1 MELLKRRTTMINFN
15 KKDPVADTIR
25 GIMEK
30 ELVGNQKKLD
40 KNHNGKLDS
49 QDFKILRGQ
58 KKATED
64 VEQID
69 ELSKSTLGSYA
80 KKASRDAVIT
90 RKIGADFERKAD
102 AARSPGMKA
111 ASNEISSRYKQK
123 SFKRRDGL
131 EKAVDRLS
139 KEEVEQIDELKKST
153 LASYA
158 KKAGDESS
166 YYSFAAGSRSAK
178 DPQRL
183 VSDKLAMKRQSG
195 ANKAIDRLSKEDV
208 EAVEENAFDYK
219 SPRQPEPNGGS
230 GVKKGTRYGGSKQKE
245 KPEQEMPKEKNEE
258 YVDEKFGG
266 TQNMLNQTTH
276 KSNDPMRR
284 LKITTDHPRFANK
297 PLNSTSQNILKNRL
311 KSAQGTHSKPNLPE
325 EAFTLK
331 KMKENYEEP
340 ILDEMI
346 NEVLSKDASAYDY
359 IHDFVHSDNPKFAG
373 KSKAERKKQALAAY
387 YAKKNE
393 EYVEEGMLKNA
404 AKKAFKAL
412 TGGSDED
419 QRKDLQRKMGVPQT
433 GQKPVK
439 EEEQVDEVVHVYRQ
453 DADRDRGPLASKH
466 SAPYREV
473 NQKARDKLAGEVK
486 SARKS
491 GAFKVTT
498 HASSTGYSGKNFT
511 QKTAGG
517 SEGSKLHVMGLKN
530 MKANESVVMEGRS
543 PVSSQGMDTPF
554 VTDAENKPLA
564 NAKELAAK
572 TMKRMKNEML
582 GKTGTSE

>member
-1 MELLKRRTTMINFN
+1 MINL
-15 KKDPVADTIR
+15 KKNDAIADAVR

-64 VEQID
+64 
-69 ELSKSTLGSYA
+69 
-80 KKASRDAVIT
+80 
-90 RKIGADFERKAD
+90 
-102 AARSPGMKA
+102 
-111 ASNEISSRYKQK
+111 
-123 SFKRRDGL
+123 
-131 EKAVDRLS
+131 
-139 KEEVEQIDELKKST
+139 VEQIDELKKST

-195 ANKAIDRLSKEDV
+195 VNKAIDRLAKEDV
-208 EAVEENAFDYK
+208 EPVEENAFDYK
-219 SPRQPEPNGGS
+219 SPRKPEPNGGS
-230 GVKKGTRYGGSKQKE
+230 GVKQGSRYGGSKQKE
-245 KPEQEMPKEKNEE
+245 KPEQEEPKEKMKEAIEDTLHPAGAALLKHIKPQHHNL
-258 YVDEKFGG
+258 YKPHLAKG
-266 TQNMLNQTTH
+266 TFNGSYKDRTDVLN
-276 KSNDPMRR
+276 
-284 LKITTDHPRFANK
+284 AA
-297 PLNSTSQNILKNRL
+297 
-311 KSAQGTHSKPNLPE
+311 KSAGHLKE
-325 EAFTLK
+325 EIDPSDRTEDTPAGRVKTKQKDDVGPGSDGRSTKVKYHPGPMTLK
-331 KMKENYEEP
+331 KMRENYEEP

-393 EYVEEGMLKNA
+393 EAVQEDLKSV

-433 GQKPVK
+433 GKKPVQK
-439 EEEQVDEVVHVYRQ
+439 EEVVGESKGPTSQMDE
-453 DADRDRGPLASKH
+453 
-466 SAPYREV
+466 
-473 NQKARDKLAGEVK
+473 
-486 SARKS
+486 
-491 GAFKVTT
+491 
-498 HASSTGYSGKNFT
+498 
-511 QKTAGG
+511 
-517 SEGSKLHVMGLKN
+517 
-530 MKANESVVMEGRS
+530 
-543 PVSSQGMDTPF
+543 PF
-554 VTDAENKPLA
+554 ITDAENKPLN
-564 NAKELAAK
+564 NAKSVASK
-572 TMKRMKNEML
+572 SMKRMKNEML
-582 GKTGTSE
+582 GKAGTSE

>member
-1 MELLKRRTTMINFN
+1 MINL
-15 KKDPVADTIR
+15 KKNDAIADAVR

-49 QDFKILRGQ
+49 QDFKMLRGQ

-69 ELSKSTLGSYA
+69 EISDKTLGNY
-80 KKASRDAVIT
+80 I
-90 RKIGADFERKAD
+90 D
-102 AARSPGMKA
+102 AARKDREHNKVNKSAPDTAQRVNANERDKKRIAGMNKAKAYLTPGTAGHAKNQARRA
-111 ASNEISSRYKQK
+111 AN
-123 SFKRRDGL
+123 
-131 EKAVDRLS
+131 
-139 KEEVEQIDELKKST
+139 EEVES
-153 LASYA
+153 
-158 KKAGDESS
+158 
-166 YYSFAAGSRSAK
+166 
-178 DPQRL
+178 
-183 VSDKLAMKRQSG
+183 
-195 ANKAIDRLSKEDV
+195 
-208 EAVEENAFDYK
+208 VEENAFDYK

-245 KPEQEMPKEKNEE
+245 KPEQEEPKEKNEE

-325 EAFTLK
+325 EIDPSDRTEDTPAGRVKTKQKDDVGPGSDGRSTKVKYHPGPMTLK
-331 KMKENYEEP
+331 KMRENYEEP
-340 ILDEMI
+340 ILNEMI

-453 DADRDRGPLASKH
+453 DADRDRGPLHSKH

-473 NQKARDKLAGEVK
+473 NQKSRDQLAKEVK

-498 HASSTGYSGKNFT
+498 HASVTGHSGKTYT

-517 SEGSKLHVMGLKN
+517 LQGSKLHVMGLKN
-530 MKANESVVMEGRS
+530 MKANESVVSESKG
-543 PVSSQGMDTPF
+543 PTSQMDEPF
-554 VTDAENKPLA
+554 ITDGENKPLN

>member
-1 MELLKRRTTMINFN
+1 MINL
-15 KKDPVADTIR
+15 KKNDAIADAVR

-49 QDFKILRGQ
+49 QDFKMLRGQ

-64 VEQID
+64 VE
-69 ELSKSTLGSYA
+69 S
-80 KKASRDAVIT
+80 
-90 RKIGADFERKAD
+90 
-102 AARSPGMKA
+102 
-111 ASNEISSRYKQK
+111 
-123 SFKRRDGL
+123 
-131 EKAVDRLS
+131 
-139 KEEVEQIDELKKST
+139 
-153 LASYA
+153 
-158 KKAGDESS
+158 
-166 YYSFAAGSRSAK
+166 
-178 DPQRL
+178 
-183 VSDKLAMKRQSG
+183 
-195 ANKAIDRLSKEDV
+195 
-208 EAVEENAFDYK
+208 VEENAFDYK

-230 GVKKGTRYGGSKQKE
+230 GVKKGSRYGGSKQKE

-284 LKITTDHPRFANK
+284 LKVTTDHPRFANK

-325 EAFTLK
+325 ETFTLK
-331 KMKENYEEP
+331 KMREKYEEP
-340 ILDEMI
+340 IIDEMI

-433 GQKPVK
+433 GKKPTK
-439 EEEQVDEVVHVYRQ
+439 EEVTMESK
-453 DADRDRGPLASKH
+453 GP
-466 SAPYREV
+466 
-473 NQKARDKLAGEVK
+473 
-486 SARKS
+486 
-491 GAFKVTT
+491 T
-498 HASSTGYSGKNFT
+498 
-511 QKTAGG
+511 
-517 SEGSKLHVMGLKN
+517 
-530 MKANESVVMEGRS
+530 
-543 PVSSQGMDTPF
+543 SQMDQPF
-554 VTDAENKPLA
+554 VTDAENKPLN

-572 TMKRMKNEML
+572 TMKKMKSEML
-582 GKTGTSE
+582 GKAGTSE

>member
-1 MELLKRRTTMINFN
+1 MINFN
-15 KKDPVADTIR
+15 KKDPVADVIR

-40 KNHNGKLDS
+40 KNHNGKLDG

-64 VEQID
+64 
-69 ELSKSTLGSYA
+69 
-80 KKASRDAVIT
+80 
-90 RKIGADFERKAD
+90 
-102 AARSPGMKA
+102 
-111 ASNEISSRYKQK
+111 
-123 SFKRRDGL
+123 
-131 EKAVDRLS
+131 
-139 KEEVEQIDELKKST
+139 VEQIDELKKST

-166 YYSFAAGSRSAK
+166 YYSFAAGSRSEK

-183 VSDKLAMKRQSG
+183 VSDKLAMKRLSG
-195 ANKAIDRLSKEDV
+195 VNKAVDRLAKEDV

-230 GVKKGTRYGGSKQKE
+230 GVKKGSRYGGSKQKE
-245 KPEQEMPKEKNEE
+245 KPEQEEPKEKNEE

-373 KSKAERKKQALAAY
+373 KSKAERKKMALGAY
-387 YAKKNE
+387 YGKKNE
-393 EYVEEGMLKNA
+393 EAVQEGLKSV

-491 GAFKVTT
+491 GAFKVT
-498 HASSTGYSGKNFT
+498 SGRTFT
-511 QKTAGG
+511 QKSAGG
-517 SEGSKLHVMGLKN
+517 SEGSKLHILGLKN
-530 MKANESVVMEGRS
+530 IPKANESVVMEGR
-543 PVSSQGMDTPF
+543 PPTSQMDTPF
-554 VTDAENKPLA
+554 VTNAENKPLN